1 MLLTIPI
8 LLAVLYHLQRVYL
21 RTSRQ
26 LRLLDL
32 ESRSP
37 VYSHFLET
45 MEGLA
50 TIRAFGWEDKF
61 RDINLE
67 RLDDSQKPY
76 YLMFCI
82 QRWLGLVLNLIVAAV
97 AVIIVSLALS
107 LKGTTT
113 VGLLGVSL
121 NSVLC
126 KYNDGCAHCP
136 GLTRMM

>member
-1 MLLTIPI
+1 MVATVPI
-8 LLAVLYHLQRVYL
+8 LLLVLYYLQRIYL

-37 VYSHFLET
+37 LYSHFLET
-45 MEGLA
+45 LEGLS
-50 TIRAFGWEDKF
+50 TIRAYGWETQF
-61 RDINLE
+61 QNINLK

-82 QRWLGLVLNLIVAAV
+82 QRWLGLVLDLVVAAM
-97 AVIIVSLALS
+97 AVIVVSLAMT

-121 NSVLC
+121 NNVMC
-126 KYNDGCAHCP
+126 KCTNSDVDHE
-136 GLTRMM
+136 LTAFE

>member
-8 LLAVLYHLQRVYL
+8 LLFVLYHLQRVYL

-50 TIRAFGWEDKF
+50 TIRAFGWDDRFCE
-61 RDINLE
+61 INLKQ
-67 RLDDSQKPY
+67 LDDSQKPY

-97 AVIIVSLALS
+97 AVIVVSLALS

-126 KYNDGCAHCP
+126 E
-136 GLTRMM
+136 